1 MNGAK
6 LSASTLDAALDVS
19 RRTSS
24 LEKQNGSSDW
34 TLDRA
39 AQRYQIQGWGAPYYH
54 VNARGQIDVTPDPER
69 GQSINLYDLAEELRA
84 RGLNLPLLI
93 RFPDIVGHRI
103 KRINEAF
110 AKAIAEYDYQ
120 GTYRGV
126 FPVKVNQQRHLVEEI
141 VEVGRK

>member
-6 LSASTLDAALDVS
+6 LSATSLDAALDVS

-24 LEKQNGSSDW
+24 IDKQNGNSEWS
-34 TLDRA
+34 LERA

-54 VNARGQIDVTPDPER
+54 VNAHGQIDVTPDPER
-69 GQSINLYDLAEELRA
+69 GHSINLYDIAEELRA

-103 KRINEAF
+103 KRINDAF
-110 AKAIAEYDYQ
+110 AKAIVEYEYQ
-120 GTYRGV
+120 GIYRGV
-126 FPVKVNQQRHLVEEI
+126 FSVKVNQ
-141 VEVGRK
+141 